1 MMFSVRVVLS
11 CLGAVSLSSRIWT
24 RELISVRLILLIT
37 TKLMTVGW
45 IEMLLMPEIGRDQG
59 LEMNSNK
66 NLDTI
71 RSAMAIP
78 GHHIHVRSDK
88 IQPRCMSSSSSWCC
102 LDLPV
107 IIDAVCVQL
116 AASCQDKIF
125 KANINVYHT
134 VLDSWAWDFLY
145 SYVHFLSTFS
155 WHLWYNSK
163 SSALVCSLCCL
174 SLSWCR
180 SLAYYN
186 ISWAVKTTNNKLC

>member
-1 MMFSVRVVLS
+1 MMLSVRVVLS

-24 RELISVRLILLIT
+24 QELISVRLILLIT

-78 GHHIHVRSDK
+78 GQLIHVRSDK
-88 IQPRCMSSSSSWCC
+88 IQPRCMSSSWSWCC

-134 VLDSWAWDFLY
+134 FLDSWAWDFLY
-145 SYVHFLSTFS
+145 SYVHFQHFHDFYDTT
-155 WHLWYNSK
+155 
-163 SSALVCSLCCL
+163 SSALVWSLCCL

>member
-1 MMFSVRVVLS
+1 M
-11 CLGAVSLSSRIWT
+11 
-24 RELISVRLILLIT
+24 
-37 TKLMTVGW
+37 W

-59 LEMNSNK
+59 LEMNSDK

-71 RSAMAIP
+71 RSSVAIP
-78 GHHIHVRSDK
+78 GLDRQWGQTK
-88 IQPRCMSSSSSWCC
+88 MQPRCMSSSSSWCC

-116 AASCQDKIF
+116 AASGQDKTF
-125 KANINVYHT
+125 KANINFLSYIW
-134 VLDSWAWDFLY
+134 DSWPWYSLH
-145 SYVHFLSTFS
+145 SYVHFLHFDDFS
-155 WHLWYNSK
+155 WLQDIMC
-163 SSALVCSLCCL
+163 LSLCCF